1 MARPKVDDPH
11 ARRLEILDGLIVVFK
26 RHGYDGASL
35 ADLAEATG
43 IAKAS
48 LYHRY
53 PGGKPELGRAALTE
67 AGRRFTVLILKP
79 LQGDQPPAE
88 RLSAMLAGVARF
100 HAGGTPASLMNTL
113 TLGDGLALFGKDIRN
128 TITAW
133 QRLIARALE
142 ELGRPADAARLEAE
156 DAIARIEGALVLAR
170 LSDDADNF
178 PQALARLAATLG
190 VPAP

>member
-11 ARRLEILDGLIVVFK
+11 ARRLEILDGLIAVFK
-26 RHGYDGASL
+26 RRGYDGASL

-53 PGGKPELGRAALTE
+53 PGGKPELGRAALAE
-67 AGRRFTVLILKP
+67 AGRRFTLLILKP
-79 LQGDQPPAE
+79 LQGHEPAAG
-88 RLSAMLAGVARF
+88 RLTAMLAGVARF
-100 HAGGTPASLMNTL
+100 HAGATPASLMNTL

-170 LSDDADNF
+170 LGDDPDSF
-178 PQALARLAATLG
+178 TQALARLAATLG